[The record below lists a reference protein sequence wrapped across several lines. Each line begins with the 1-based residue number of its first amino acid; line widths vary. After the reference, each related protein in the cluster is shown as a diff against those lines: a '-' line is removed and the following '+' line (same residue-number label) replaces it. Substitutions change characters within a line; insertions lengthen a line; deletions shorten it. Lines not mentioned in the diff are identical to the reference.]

1 VPNKRND
8 TALRFVYSK
17 YFNSYSPLQWRHDR
31 LPSLIIYLNLWNPT
45 LLYTL
50 EDRKQHPF
58 RAERPFIDHYA
69 ENAPPPPRGIKKH
82 KFCRASGK
90 DCFCSQLAYCQCLSV
105 GAHPKGLCNL
115 KTLTRWLEHYIRLS
129 LKILFFQRIHF
140 SFLTTYPLSKRVNQ
154 NKFSTHPETL
164 AWASETTWIENATRC
179 KPTW

>member
-1 VPNKRND
+1 MK
-8 TALRFVYSK
+8 TWQIALPYHIPQLVK
-17 YFNSYSPLQWRHDR
+17 SYSFIYPRRPKTASISGGTSLYRPLCR
-31 LPSLIIYLNLWNPT
+31 
-45 LLYTL
+45 
-50 EDRKQHPF
+50 EC
-58 RAERPFIDHYA
+58 
-69 ENAPPPPRGIKKH
+69 PPPPRGVKKH